1 MLREWRKEL
10 AMGCEHECFN
20 EHRIEELE
28 KNFQLMQEK
37 QSDRSKEF
45 YERIGE
51 LERKTALSEN
61 DLNHIKSTVDEMNN
75 NIKTLMAVPGKRYD
89 TIIVCVITAIVSAVI
104 GFMLSGILPV

>member
-1 MLREWRKEL
+1 
-10 AMGCEHECFN
+10 
-20 EHRIEELE
+20 
-28 KNFQLMQEK
+28 MQER
-37 QSDRSKEF
+37 QSDRNKEF

-104 GFMLSGILPV
+104 GFMLKGILPV

>member
-1 MLREWRKEL
+1 
-10 AMGCEHECFN
+10 MGCEHECFN

-28 KNFQLMQEK
+28 KNFQLIQEK

>member
-1 MLREWRKEL
+1 ME
-10 AMGCEHECFN
+10 CEHECFN

-37 QSDRSKEF
+37 HSDRSKEF

-89 TIIVCVITAIVSAVI
+89 TIIVCVITAIVSAFI

>member
-1 MLREWRKEL
+1 
-10 AMGCEHECFN
+10 MGCEHECFN

-75 NIKTLMAVPGKRYD
+75 NIKTLLAVPGKLYD

>member
-1 MLREWRKEL
+1 
-10 AMGCEHECFN
+10 MGCEHECFN

-37 QSDRSKEF
+37 HSDRSKEF

-51 LERKTALSEN
+51 LERKTAFSYD
-61 DLNHIKSTVDEMNN
+61 DLNQFKSTVDEMNN
-75 NIKTLMAVPGKRYD
+75 NINSLMVIPLNRYD
-89 TIIVCVITAIVSAVI
+89 TIIVCVITSIVSAVI

>member
-1 MLREWRKEL
+1 
-10 AMGCEHECFN
+10 MGCEHECFN
-20 EHRIEELE
+20 EHRIAELE
-28 KNFQLMQEK
+28 DNLRKMQER
-37 QSDRSKEF
+37 QSDRNKEF

-75 NIKTLMAVPGKRYD
+75 NIKTLMAIPGKRYD

-104 GFMLSGILPV
+104 GFMLKGILPV

>member
-1 MLREWRKEL
+1 
-10 AMGCEHECFN
+10 MGCEHECFN
-20 EHRIEELE
+20 EHRIVELE
-28 KNFQLMQEK
+28 DNLRKMQER
-37 QSDRSKEF
+37 QSDRNKEF

-89 TIIVCVITAIVSAVI
+89 TIIVCIITAIVSAVI

>member
-1 MLREWRKEL
+1 
-10 AMGCEHECFN
+10 MGCEHECFN

-37 QSDRSKEF
+37 QSDRSKAF

>member
-1 MLREWRKEL
+1 
-10 AMGCEHECFN
+10 MGCEHECFN

-28 KNFQLMQEK
+28 KNFQLTQEK

>member
-1 MLREWRKEL
+1 
-10 AMGCEHECFN
+10 MGCEHECFN

-28 KNFQLMQEK
+28 DNLRKMQER
-37 QSDRSKEF
+37 QSDRNKEF

-104 GFMLSGILPV
+104 GFMLKGILPV

>member
-1 MLREWRKEL
+1 
-10 AMGCEHECFN
+10 MGCEHECFN

-75 NIKTLMAVPGKRYD
+75 NIKTLMAVPGKHYD

>member
-1 MLREWRKEL
+1 
-10 AMGCEHECFN
+10 MGCEHECFN

-37 QSDRSKEF
+37 HSDRSKEF

-75 NIKTLMAVPGKRYD
+75 NIKTLMAIPGKRYD
-89 TIIVCVITAIVSAVI
+89 TIIVCVITAISSAII
-104 GFMLSGILPV
+104 GFMLNSILPV

>member
-1 MLREWRKEL
+1 
-10 AMGCEHECFN
+10 MGCEHECFN
-20 EHRIEELE
+20 EHRIEDLE

-89 TIIVCVITAIVSAVI
+89 TIIVCVITSIVSAVI

>member
-1 MLREWRKEL
+1 
-10 AMGCEHECFN
+10 MGCEHECFN
-20 EHRIEELE
+20 EYRIEELE
-28 KNFQLMQEK
+28 NSLRQMQER
-37 QSDRSKEF
+37 QSDRHKEF

-89 TIIVCVITAIVSAVI
+89 TIIVCVITSIVSAVI

>member
-1 MLREWRKEL
+1 
-10 AMGCEHECFN
+10 MGCEHECFN
-20 EHRIEELE
+20 EHRIAELE
-28 KNFQLMQEK
+28 DNLRKMQER
-37 QSDRSKEF
+37 QSDRNKEL

-104 GFMLSGILPV
+104 GFMLKGILPV

>member
-1 MLREWRKEL
+1 
-10 AMGCEHECFN
+10 MGCEHECFN

-104 GFMLSGILPV
+104 GFMLKGILPV

>member
-1 MLREWRKEL
+1 
-10 AMGCEHECFN
+10 MGCENECFN
-20 EHRIEELE
+20 GHRIEELE

-37 QSDRSKEF
+37 HSDRSKEF

-75 NIKTLMAVPGKRYD
+75 NIKTLMAIPGKRYD
-89 TIIVCVITAIVSAVI
+89 TIIVCVITAIASAII
-104 GFMLSGILPV
+104 GFMLNSILPV

>member
-1 MLREWRKEL
+1 
-10 AMGCEHECFN
+10 MGCEHECFN
-20 EHRIEELE
+20 EHRIAELE
-28 KNFQLMQEK
+28 DNLRKMQER
-37 QSDRSKEF
+37 QSDRNKEF

-104 GFMLSGILPV
+104 GFMLKGILPV

>member
-1 MLREWRKEL
+1 
-10 AMGCEHECFN
+10 MGCEHECFN
-20 EHRIEELE
+20 EHRIAELE
-28 KNFQLMQEK
+28 DNLRKMQER
-37 QSDRSKEF
+37 QSDRNKEF

-89 TIIVCVITAIVSAVI
+89 TIVVCVITAIVSAVI
-104 GFMLSGILPV
+104 GFMLNSILPV

>member
-1 MLREWRKEL
+1 
-10 AMGCEHECFN
+10 MGCEHECFN

-37 QSDRSKEF
+37 HSDRSKEF

-89 TIIVCVITAIVSAVI
+89 TIIVYAITAIVSAVI

>member
-1 MLREWRKEL
+1 
-10 AMGCEHECFN
+10 MGCEHECFN

-37 QSDRSKEF
+37 QSDRSNEF

>member
-1 MLREWRKEL
+1 
-10 AMGCEHECFN
+10 MGCEHECFN
-20 EHRIEELE
+20 EHRIAELE
-28 KNFQLMQEK
+28 DNLRKMQER
-37 QSDRSKEF
+37 QSDRNKEF

>member
-1 MLREWRKEL
+1 MKKGTGD
-10 AMGCEHECFN
+10 GCEHECFN

-37 QSDRSKEF
+37 HSDRSKEF

>member
-1 MLREWRKEL
+1 
-10 AMGCEHECFN
+10 MGCEHECFN

-104 GFMLSGILPV
+104 GFMLSDILPV

>member
-1 MLREWRKEL
+1 
-10 AMGCEHECFN
+10 MGCEHECFN

-37 QSDRSKEF
+37 NSDRSKEL

-89 TIIVCVITAIVSAVI
+89 TIIVCVITSIVSAVI

>member
-1 MLREWRKEL
+1 
-10 AMGCEHECFN
+10 MGCEHECFN

-51 LERKTALSEN
+51 LERKTAVSEN

-75 NIKTLMAVPGKRYD
+75 NIQTLMAVPGKRYD

>member
-1 MLREWRKEL
+1 ME
-10 AMGCEHECFN
+10 CEHECFN

>member
-1 MLREWRKEL
+1 
-10 AMGCEHECFN
+10 MGCEHECFN

-28 KNFQLMQEK
+28 NSLRQTQER
-37 QSDRSKEF
+37 QSDRHKEF

-89 TIIVCVITAIVSAVI
+89 TIIVCVITAIVGAVI
-104 GFMLSGILPV
+104 GFMLNGILPV

>member
-1 MLREWRKEL
+1 ME
-10 AMGCEHECFN
+10 CEHECFN

-89 TIIVCVITAIVSAVI
+89 TIIVCVITSIVSAVI
-104 GFMLSGILPV
+104 GFMLSGILLV

>member
-1 MLREWRKEL
+1 
-10 AMGCEHECFN
+10 MGCEHECFN
-20 EHRIEELE
+20 EQRIEELE

-37 QSDRSKEF
+37 HSDRSKEF

-75 NIKTLMAVPGKRYD
+75 NIKTLMEIPGKRYD
-89 TIIVCVITAIVSAVI
+89 TIIVCVITSIVSAVI

>member
-1 MLREWRKEL
+1 M

>member
-1 MLREWRKEL
+1 
-10 AMGCEHECFN
+10 MGCEHECFN

-37 QSDRSKEF
+37 NSDRSKEF

-89 TIIVCVITAIVSAVI
+89 TIIVCVITAIVSADI

>member
-1 MLREWRKEL
+1 
-10 AMGCEHECFN
+10 MGCEHECFN

-37 QSDRSKEF
+37 HSDRSKEF

-89 TIIVCVITAIVSAVI
+89 TIIVCVITSIVSAVI
-104 GFMLSGILPV
+104 GFMLSGILSV

>member
-1 MLREWRKEL
+1 
-10 AMGCEHECFN
+10 MGYEHECFN

>member
-1 MLREWRKEL
+1 
-10 AMGCEHECFN
+10 MGCEHECFN

-28 KNFQLMQEK
+28 KNFQLMKEK
-37 QSDRSKEF
+37 HSDRSKEF

-51 LERKTALSEN
+51 LERKTALSDN

-75 NIKTLMAVPGKRYD
+75 NIKTLMEVPGKRYD
-89 TIIVCVITAIVSAVI
+89 IIIVCVITSIVSAVI

>member
-1 MLREWRKEL
+1 
-10 AMGCEHECFN
+10 MGCEHECFN

-37 QSDRSKEF
+37 NSDRSKEF

-51 LERKTALSEN
+51 LERKTTLSEN

>member
-1 MLREWRKEL
+1 
-10 AMGCEHECFN
+10 MGCEHECFN

-89 TIIVCVITAIVSAVI
+89 TIIVCVITSIVSAVI